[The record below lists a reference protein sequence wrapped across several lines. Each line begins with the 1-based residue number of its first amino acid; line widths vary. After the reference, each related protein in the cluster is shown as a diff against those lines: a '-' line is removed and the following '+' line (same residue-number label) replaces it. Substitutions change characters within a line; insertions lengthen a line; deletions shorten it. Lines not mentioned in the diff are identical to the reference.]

1 MDASID
7 GWVCFIPKLYKQG
20 RISERDDLGS
30 GSHADILL
38 EKSTEFPNK
47 NREFYVKIIASEKE
61 NPTVVTVQTVSE
73 KELVVSAQNGDRNA
87 FSELVCIHAQ
97 GVRNVIYR
105 MCGDAQLA
113 EDAAQETF
121 IRAWQNLSSYRPQT
135 SLRNWLYRIAVNAGT
150 DMLRKEKRILPDDI
164 EDLHLT
170 DGRPSPETL
179 VSQRERA
186 VLVQKAILSLPDS
199 SRAVLVL
206 REYERLSYQ
215 EISSTLDIP
224 VGTVMSRLNYAR
236 TLLKAKLQPQ
246 MSLLEAEH
254 V

>member
-1 MDASID
+1 VAI
-7 GWVCFIPKLYKQG
+7 VL
-20 RISERDDLGS
+20 
-30 GSHADILL
+30 
-38 EKSTEFPNK
+38 T
-47 NREFYVKIIASEKE
+47 ASE
-61 NPTVVTVQTVSE
+61 T
-73 KELVVSAQNGDRNA
+73 ELVTQAQIGDRNA
-87 FSELVCIHAQ
+87 FSELILIHAQ

-135 SLRNWLYRIAVNAGT
+135 SLRNWLYRIAVNAAT

-164 EDLHLT
+164 DNLHLT
-170 DGRPSPETL
+170 DGQLGPEAMA
-179 VSQRERA
+179 SQQERTA
-186 VLVQKAILSLPDS
+186 LVQNAILSLPDA

-206 REYERLSYQ
+206 REYEGLSYQ

-224 VGTVMSRLNYAR
+224 LGTVMSRLNYAR
-236 TLLKAKLQPQ
+236 KLLKTKLLSQ
-246 MSLLEAEH
+246 MSLLEVEH

>member
-1 MDASID
+1 M
-7 GWVCFIPKLYKQG
+7 
-20 RISERDDLGS
+20 
-30 GSHADILL
+30 
-38 EKSTEFPNK
+38 
-47 NREFYVKIIASEKE
+47 
-61 NPTVVTVQTVSE
+61 VTVQAVSE

-87 FSELVCIHAQ
+87 FSELVRIHAQ

-105 MCGDAQLA
+105 MCGDVQLA

-121 IRAWQNLSSYRPQT
+121 IRAWQNLSSYRPGT
-135 SLRNWLYRIAVNAGT
+135 PLRNWLYRIAVNAGT

-164 EDLHLT
+164 GDLHLT
-170 DGRPSPETL
+170 DGRPNPETL
-179 VSQRERA
+179 VSQHERA
-186 VLVQKAILSLPDS
+186 VLVQKAILSLPDA

-206 REYERLSYQ
+206 REYEELSYQ

-236 TLLKAKLQPQ
+236 KLLKDKLEQN
-246 MSLLEAEH
+246 LLQVEAEH

>member
-1 MDASID
+1 MAI
-7 GWVCFIPKLYKQG
+7 VLTAN
-20 RISERDDLGS
+20 E
-30 GSHADILL
+30 
-38 EKSTEFPNK
+38 T
-47 NREFYVKIIASEKE
+47 
-61 NPTVVTVQTVSE
+61 
-73 KELVVSAQNGDRNA
+73 ELVTQAQIGDRNA
-87 FSELVCIHAQ
+87 FSELIRLHAQ

-135 SLRNWLYRIAVNAGT
+135 SLRNWLYRIAVNSAT
-150 DMLRKEKRILPDDI
+150 DMLRKEKRIMPDNIDN
-164 EDLHLT
+164 LHLT
-170 DGRPSPETL
+170 DERPSLESL
-179 VSQRERA
+179 VAHKERA
-186 VLVQKAILSLPDS
+186 SLVQKAILALPDA

-206 REYERLSYQ
+206 REYEELSYQ

-224 VGTVMSRLNYAR
+224 LGTVMSRLNYAR
-236 TLLKAKLQPQ
+236 KLLKTELLSQ